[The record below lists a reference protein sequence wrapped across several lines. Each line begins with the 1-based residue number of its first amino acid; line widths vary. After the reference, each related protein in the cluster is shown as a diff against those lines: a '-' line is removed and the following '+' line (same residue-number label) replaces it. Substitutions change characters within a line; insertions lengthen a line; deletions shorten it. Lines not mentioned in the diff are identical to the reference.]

1 MATSSEDMPVKV
13 FRAIGDPVRWSII
26 AQLAAVG
33 ELPCADLEQTL
44 PVSKPTISYHAKT
57 LQQAGLLSVRKEGR
71 NYFYALR
78 RDALREALDQLGRL
92 APQEGAAAGDGA
104 GDGGDGAGHAR
115 DGADPA
121 ASGVRNAGLPA
132 RRLADRL
139 GVAAGAQ
146 PRSARR
152 KRRPAQAAT
161 DEGTGLLTW

>member
-1 MATSSEDMPVKV
+1 MPVKV

-104 GDGGDGAGHAR
+104 GDGGNGAGDGEGHAR
-115 DGADPA
+115 DGAGHA